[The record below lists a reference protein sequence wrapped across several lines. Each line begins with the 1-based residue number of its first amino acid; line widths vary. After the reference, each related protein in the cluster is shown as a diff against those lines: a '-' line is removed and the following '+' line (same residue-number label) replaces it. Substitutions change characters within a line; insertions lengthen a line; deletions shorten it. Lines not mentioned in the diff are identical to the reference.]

1 MHTTESLA
9 VDCFQFL
16 RSTVAA
22 SLVLVLLS
30 TGGFADEA
38 PTGEMIYQAK
48 CASCHGEKGEGKV
61 DSYAHPL
68 VGDRSVG
75 ELTEYIAKSMPEDK
89 PGTCIG
95 DEAARVSQFIHETFY
110 SSTAQARNKA
120 ARVELSHLTVRQYRN
135 AVADLIGRFRGPGS
149 SDDRVGLVAEYFKS
163 RNFGG
168 NDRVFE
174 RVDPVVAFDFQ
185 DKSPDTD
192 KPDGAK
198 IEPYEFAIKWRG
210 SVFAPD
216 TGEYEFLVRTDQAT
230 RLWVNDQK
238 RPLVDAYV
246 KSGTDTE
253 HRGTIFLLGGRSYPL
268 RLEFSKASQGVKD
281 QKAKEKPPAKAS
293 ISLEWK
299 RPHLVGEV
307 IPSRCLS
314 PGQPPETCV
323 VSTVFPPDDRSFGWE
338 RATTISKEW
347 DQATTEAAIEV
358 AAYIGNH
365 LNQLSGSKPDTPER
379 AEKLKAFCG
388 RLAELAF
395 RRPLSDELKQR
406 YIDRHFAAA
415 SDPDIA
421 ANRVVL
427 LLLKSPRFLYRE
439 LGAQQANANDPY
451 NVASRISFGLWDSAP
466 DQELLQ
472 KAAHGELATREQIA
486 AQAQRMVGD
495 RRTHSKLREYLF
507 RWLKVDRVPD
517 LSKDPER
524 FPDFSNEMA
533 NDLRT
538 SLELFVDEILASE
551 TSDFRQLL
559 LSDSVYLN
567 GRLAGF
573 YGAQLP
579 ADAAFQKVSL
589 DSNERAGVLTH
600 PYLMTGFAYTAT
612 SSPIH
617 RGIFVA
623 RSILGR
629 TLRPPPIAVAPTA
642 PQLQPDL
649 TTRERVA
656 LQTSP
661 EVCQSCHSMI
671 NPLGFTLEHFDAVG
685 RFRKDENGK
694 PIVATGA
701 YRTRGGETVPF
712 DGVRDLAKYL
722 ADSPETHAAFV
733 EQLFHGVIKQPI
745 RAYGSQ
751 TKDSLKEAFVRE
763 NFSIRKLMVEIIAA
777 SALTPVD
784 EKTQTVVGST
794 QP

>member
-1 MHTTESLA
+1 M
-9 VDCFQFL
+9 
-16 RSTVAA
+16 
-22 SLVLVLLS
+22 
-30 TGGFADEA
+30 
-38 PTGEMIYQAK
+38 
-48 CASCHGEKGEGKV
+48 
-61 DSYAHPL
+61 
-68 VGDRSVG
+68 
-75 ELTEYIAKSMPEDK
+75 
-89 PGTCIG
+89 
-95 DEAARVSQFIHETFY
+95 
-110 SSTAQARNKA
+110 
-120 ARVELSHLTVRQYRN
+120 
-135 AVADLIGRFRGPGS
+135 
-149 SDDRVGLVAEYFKS
+149 
-163 RNFGG
+163 
-168 NDRVFE
+168 
-174 RVDPVVAFDFQ
+174 
-185 DKSPDTD
+185 
-192 KPDGAK
+192 
-198 IEPYEFAIKWRG
+198 
-210 SVFAPD
+210 
-216 TGEYEFLVRTDQAT
+216 
-230 RLWVNDQK
+230 
-238 RPLVDAYV
+238 
-246 KSGTDTE
+246 
-253 HRGTIFLLGGRSYPL
+253 
-268 RLEFSKASQGVKD
+268 
-281 QKAKEKPPAKAS
+281 
-293 ISLEWK
+293 
-299 RPHLVGEV
+299 
-307 IPSRCLS
+307 
-314 PGQPPETCV
+314 
-323 VSTVFPPDDRSFGWE
+323 
-338 RATTISKEW
+338 
-347 DQATTEAAIEV
+347 
-358 AAYIGNH
+358 
-365 LNQLSGSKPDTPER
+365 
-379 AEKLKAFCG
+379 
-388 RLAELAF
+388 AF

-415 SDPDIA
+415 SDPEIA
-421 ANRVVL
+421 CNRVVL

-439 LGAQQANANDPY
+439 LGAQQVNANDPY

-472 KAAHGELATREQIA
+472 KAANGELATREQIA

-495 RRTHSKLREYLF
+495 RRAHSKLREYLF

-567 GRLAGF
+567 GRLSGF

-579 ADAAFQKVSL
+579 ADAAFQKVTL

-629 TLRPPPIAVAPTA
+629 TLRPPPIAVAPAA

-656 LQTSP
+656 MQTSP

-701 YRTRGGETVPF
+701 YRTRGGETIQF

-751 TKDSLKEAFVRE
+751 TKESLKESFVRE

-784 EKTQTVVGST
+784 EKTQTVVRST